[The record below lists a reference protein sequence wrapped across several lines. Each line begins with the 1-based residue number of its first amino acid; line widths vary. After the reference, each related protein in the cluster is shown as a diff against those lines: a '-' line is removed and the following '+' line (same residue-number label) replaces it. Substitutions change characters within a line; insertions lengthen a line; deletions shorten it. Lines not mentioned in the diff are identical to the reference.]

1 VIIAPWNV
9 GGVYLK
15 INPVHENSILRVC
28 GVYLKMNPDHDHSVL
43 GIGGIYLK
51 LNPVH
56 DHSTLEYWW
65 CLSKDKPCS

>member
-1 VIIAPWNV
+1 MKFKLNIVHDYSTLECWWC
-9 GGVYLK
+9 LSQ
-15 INPVHENSILRVC
+15 INPVHEHSI
-28 GVYLKMNPDHDHSVL
+28 L

-56 DHSTLEYWW
+56 DHSTLECWW